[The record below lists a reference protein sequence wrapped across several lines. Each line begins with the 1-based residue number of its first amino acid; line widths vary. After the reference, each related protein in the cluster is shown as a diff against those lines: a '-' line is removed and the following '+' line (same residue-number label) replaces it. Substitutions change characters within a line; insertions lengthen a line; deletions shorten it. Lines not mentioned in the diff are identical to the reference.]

1 MAWDKEI
8 DEIKRRRALSQSQ
21 GGADALTRQ
30 HEKGRLTIRERI
42 DGLLDPASFREQ
54 GLGAGDAEMD
64 DNGELKSLTPSN
76 FVLGTGTMDGR
87 RVVVGGEDFTLKG
100 GSPNASGLRKSL
112 YTEDLA
118 LQYRIPLIRLHEGGG
133 GSVAGAGGKGRSTSD
148 PVYAPH
154 RFTSIAKLLG
164 EVPVATAALGPVAG
178 LPAARLVSSH
188 FSVMTQNAQV
198 LTAGPAVVER
208 ALGRKLTK
216 EELGGALIHAKS
228 GVINNVAADE
238 EDAFAQI
245 KRFLSYLPDS
255 VYGLPPVI
263 DPQDDPARAEASLSS
278 IVPKD
283 RRQPFAMRKVLR
295 AVLDIDSF
303 FEMTAKYGPGL
314 ITGLGRLNG
323 HPVGV
328 IANDCMF
335 YAGAMTAEAAQKL
348 RRFVDLCNTFHL
360 PIVSFVDEPGFMI
373 GLAAE
378 QAATIRYGAE
388 ALAAVVQSRVPWA
401 SIIVHKAFGVA
412 AAAHFGPQPYVIA
425 WPSAQNGALPVEGG
439 VAVAFGRQI
448 AEAEDPEDM
457 RQQLEEQM
465 AMSYSPFPRA
475 ESFSVHELIDPKE
488 TRARLTAWTD
498 LAWPSLAHQLEP
510 HRTTMRP

>member
-8 DEIKRRRALSQSQ
+8 EDINRRRALSKAQ
-21 GGADALTRQ
+21 GGPEAVARQ

-42 DGLLDPASFREQ
+42 DGLLDAESFREQ
-54 GLGAGDAEMD
+54 GLGAGDAD
-64 DNGELKSLTPSN
+64 TQNDGTLKDLTPSN
-76 FVLGTGTMDGR
+76 FVLGTGTIDGR

-133 GSVAGAGGKGRSTSD
+133 GSVAGAGGKGRSTGD

-208 ALGRKLTK
+208 ALGRQLTK
-216 EELGGALIHAKS
+216 EELGGPSVHAKS
-228 GVINNVAADE
+228 GVINNVAETE
-238 EDAFAQI
+238 EEAFAQI
-245 KRFLSYLPDS
+245 RRFLSYLPDN
-255 VYGLPPVI
+255 VYALPPVWNSG
-263 DPQDDPARAEASLSS
+263 DDPMRAEPSLSS

-283 RRQPFAMRKVLR
+283 RRQPFAMRKVLQ
-295 AVLDIDSF
+295 AVLDTDSF
-303 FEMTAKYGPGL
+303 FEMSRKYGPGL

-360 PIVSFVDEPGFMI
+360 PVVSFVDEPGFMI
-373 GLAAE
+373 GLEAE

-401 SIIVHKAFGVA
+401 SVIVHKAFGVA
-412 AAAHFGPQPYVIA
+412 AAAHFGPQPYVLA

-448 AEAEDPEDM
+448 AKADDPDAM
-457 RQQLEEQM
+457 RQQLEDQM
-465 AMSYSPFPRA
+465 ATSYSPFPRA
-475 ESFSVHELIDPKE
+475 ESFSVHELIDPSE
-488 TRARLTAWTD
+488 TRSRLTDWIA
-498 LAWPSLAHQLEP
+498 LAWPNLEHQLG
-510 HRTTMRP
+510 HHTTTMRP